1 MTPSGKGET
10 GPNRT
15 KPDITELGEISWPS
29 GLPRGRQPDRNE
41 NLIPDRSG
49 AYIEKIPDWIKD
61 LHGLKWLHII
71 GCAKLASMP
80 ETLSFS
86 FESPILFLD
95 FPNCYKLGQEARR
108 VVTHQSF
115 TVSLPGRNIPA
126 EYVHRA
132 IGNFLTIR
140 SDFKEFR
147 ICVVVSPKQETG
159 K

>member
-1 MTPSGKGET
+1 MAPYNWLCKTCI
-10 GPNRT
+10 N
-15 KPDITELGEISWPS
+15 
-29 GLPRGRQPDRNE
+29 
-41 NLIPDRSG
+41 
-49 AYIEKIPDWIKD
+49 AIE
-61 LHGLKWLHII
+61 
-71 GCAKLASMP
+71 A

-115 TVSLPGRNIPA
+115 TVSLPGRYIPA

-147 ICVVVSPKQETG
+147 ICVVVSPKQETVNSEKNIWCIRRCNLLDKKEWLKQNNEISFEFSTASKNIDVTECG
-159 K
+159 VQILALTIQESCESRPKQ